1 MNIEIS
7 ASTLPAIQHN
17 NIPVVTTELLAQ
29 LYGTDPIRI
38 QQNYSRNEGRFVVGK
53 HFIKLEGSELSV
65 FKKGLKELTSL
76 KIVSQNARHLI
87 LWTERGAARHA
98 KMLETDQA
106 WEVFEKLEDCY
117 FNQNKTTI
125 PAANPV
131 SQTEIDAYNI
141 NALAQHYQVMVDA
154 WRYQIEPALRKIES
168 PLAGRLRDRFIDGAI
183 FLRYVK
189 KSLNEKLGEGQ
200 RPRLSNHL

>member
-65 FKKGLKELTSL
+65 FKKGFKELTSL

-98 KMLETDQA
+98 KMLETNQA

-117 FNQNKTTI
+117 FSQNKEHRLPSPQQIPNRLNYSFLTTVREGKV
-125 PAANPV
+125 V
-131 SQTEIDAYNI
+131 SVRMPREDECFLSFETFKECA
-141 NALAQHYQVMVDA
+141 
-154 WRYQIEPALRKIES
+154 EK
-168 PLAGRLRDRFIDGAI
+168 AGYLVIHSEDMMKMTLDQ
-183 FLRYVK
+183 FL
-189 KSLNEKLGEGQ
+189 KLSRNNRNQPTLE
-200 RPRLSNHL
+200 